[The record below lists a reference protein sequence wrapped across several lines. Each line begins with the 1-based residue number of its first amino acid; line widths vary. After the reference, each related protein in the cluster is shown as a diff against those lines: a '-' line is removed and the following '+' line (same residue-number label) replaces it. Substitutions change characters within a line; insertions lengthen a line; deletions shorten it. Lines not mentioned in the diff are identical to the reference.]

1 MNPIALLLS
10 LITCPISFII
20 VLLWGVGA
28 AIFKLPSASYYQE
41 CQMWSHY
48 CSVLKTGK
56 KAYDGRSKKNCM
68 EDATCEVYYSYSSL
82 FATMFDGDSIDEA
95 HWGGIEED
103 VALESE
109 GGGGRG
115 GNRRRGRPQGPGQ
128 GNPIP
133 AGDAASL
140 TTTLAAHHR
149 PSPPP

>member
-1 MNPIALLLS
+1 LNPIALLLS

-68 EDATCEVYYSYSSL
+68 EDCCDSCLAELYYRYSILTIEPRKQFL
-82 FATMFDGDSIDEA
+82 FLPLC
-95 HWGGIEED
+95 HD
-103 VALESE
+103 V
-109 GGGGRG
+109 RW
-115 GNRRRGRPQGPGQ
+115 
-128 GNPIP
+128 
-133 AGDAASL
+133 
-140 TTTLAAHHR
+140 
-149 PSPPP
+149 